1 MKIENIHKSIPEK
14 ELSLLKKIISKFQN
28 GGFQCYLVGGSVRD
42 LVLGNSTGDFD
53 FATDARPDDVIK
65 LFKKVI
71 PTGIKHGTVT
81 LLVDDLSVEVTT
93 FRSDGKYIDGR
104 RPEEVY
110 FSDSLDTDVKR
121 RDFTINGLA
130 YDFSTNKIL
139 DYVGGLDDIR
149 LGMIRTIG
157 EPHER
162 FGEDGLRPYRACRF
176 ASKLGFA
183 IHEDTFAA
191 ISDTLDIAAVVSPER
206 VRDEFIK
213 ILESE
218 TPSVGI
224 EYLRE
229 SGLLKLMLPELDS
242 CYGVSQNRYHTYDI
256 YHHSIYS
263 ADSAPRERPLLRL
276 AALLHDI
283 GKLPTRRMSDEGD
296 YTFYN
301 HEVVGAKIT
310 RKLMKRLKFSNDD
323 ISYVNNLILNHM
335 FHFTDE
341 WTDGAV
347 RRFMRKVGVE
357 YIDDIFLLR
366 LADRKGTGSR
376 GGMPAPIKK
385 LIKRID
391 RIIEDENAITVKD
404 LDINGKDLI
413 EELDLK
419 QGPVIGKI
427 LHELLEVI
435 LDDPEKNRRD
445 VLIELAK
452 EIMAENEND
461 FA

>member
-1 MKIENIHKSIPEK
+1 MNIENIEKAIPER
-14 ELSLLKKIISKFQN
+14 ELQLLRKIVSKFEG
-28 GGFQCYLVGGSVRD
+28 GGFRCYLVGGSVRD
-42 LVLGNSTGDFD
+42 LLLGNLTGDFD
-53 FATDARPDDVIK
+53 LATDARPDDVIK

-81 LLVDDLSVEVTT
+81 LLVNDLSVEVTT

-110 FSDSLDTDVKR
+110 FSDSIEVDVKR

-130 YDFSTNKIL
+130 YDFGSKKVL
-139 DYVGGLDDIR
+139 DYVGGLDDIQ
-149 LGMIRTIG
+149 LGTIRTIG

-162 FGEDGLRPYRACRF
+162 FGEDGLRPYRACRL
-176 ASKLGFA
+176 ASKLGFQIA
-183 IHEDTFAA
+183 GETFSA
-191 ISDTLDIAAVVSPER
+191 ISDTLDVAAAVSPER
-206 VRDEFIK
+206 VRDEFLK
-213 ILESE
+213 ILGSE
-218 TPSVGI
+218 IPSVGI
-224 EYLRE
+224 EYLRK

-242 CYGVSQNRYHTYDI
+242 CYGVSQNRFHVYDI
-256 YHHSIYS
+256 YHHSVYS

-276 AALLHDI
+276 AALFHDI

-357 YIDDIFLLR
+357 YIDDVFLLR

-404 LDINGKDLI
+404 LEINGTVLMK
-413 EELDLK
+413 ELGLK
-419 QGPVIGKI
+419 QGPLIGKI
-427 LHELLEVI
+427 LNELLEVI
-435 LDDPEKNRRD
+435 LDDPDKNRQEI
-445 VLIELAK
+445 LIGLAK
-452 EIMAENEND
+452 EILSEMND
-461 FA
+461 SE

>member
-1 MKIENIHKSIPEK
+1 MNIENLYKAIPER
-14 ELSLLKKIISKFQN
+14 ELKVLKKIVSKFN
-28 GGFQCYLVGGSVRD
+28 ENGFQCYLVGGSVRD
-42 LVLGNSTGDFD
+42 LILGSFSGDFD
-53 FATDARPDDVIK
+53 FATDARPDDVMK

-81 LLVDDLSVEVTT
+81 LLMDDLSIEITT

-104 RPEEVY
+104 RPEEVF
-110 FSDSLDTDVKR
+110 FSDSLEVDVKR

-130 YDFSTNKIL
+130 YDLLTNRVL
-139 DYVGGLDDIR
+139 DHVGGLDDIR

-157 EPHER
+157 NPRER
-162 FGEDGLRPYRACRF
+162 FSEDGLRPFRACRL
-176 ASKLGFA
+176 ASKLGFTIHDETFSA
-183 IHEDTFAA
+183 IP
-191 ISDTLDIAAVVSPER
+191 DTLKIAAAVSPER
-206 VRDEFIK
+206 VRDELIK

-218 TPSVGI
+218 TPSVGF
-224 EYLRE
+224 EYLRKT
-229 SGLLKLMLPELDS
+229 GLLKLMLPELDS
-242 CYGVSQNRYHTYDI
+242 CYGVSQNRFHTYDI
-256 YHHSIYS
+256 YYHSLFS

-283 GKLPTRRMSDEGD
+283 GKLPTRRMGDEGD

-310 RKLMKRLKFSNDD
+310 RKAMKRLKFSNDD
-323 ISYVNNLILNHM
+323 ISYANNLILNHM

-357 YIDDIFLLR
+357 YLDDIFLLR

-376 GGMPAPIKK
+376 EGMPAPIKK

-404 LDINGKDLI
+404 LDINGNI
-413 EELDLK
+413 IMEELSLK
-419 QGPVIGKI
+419 QGPLIGKI
-427 LHELLEVI
+427 LNELLEVI
-435 LDDPEKNRRD
+435 LDDPEKNRREI
-445 VLIELAK
+445 LLELAQ
-452 EIMAENEND
+452 EIISGRE
-461 FA
+461 

>member
-1 MKIENIHKSIPEK
+1 
-14 ELSLLKKIISKFQN
+14 
-28 GGFQCYLVGGSVRD
+28 
-42 LVLGNSTGDFD
+42 
-53 FATDARPDDVIK
+53 
-65 LFKKVI
+65 
-71 PTGIKHGTVT
+71 
-81 LLVDDLSVEVTT
+81 
-93 FRSDGKYIDGR
+93 
-104 RPEEVY
+104 
-110 FSDSLDTDVKR
+110 
-121 RDFTINGLA
+121 
-130 YDFSTNKIL
+130 
-139 DYVGGLDDIR
+139 
-149 LGMIRTIG
+149 
-157 EPHER
+157 
-162 FGEDGLRPYRACRF
+162 
-176 ASKLGFA
+176 
-183 IHEDTFAA
+183 
-191 ISDTLDIAAVVSPER
+191 
-206 VRDEFIK
+206 
-213 ILESE
+213 
-218 TPSVGI
+218 
-224 EYLRE
+224 
-229 SGLLKLMLPELDS
+229 
-242 CYGVSQNRYHTYDI
+242 
-256 YHHSIYS
+256 
-263 ADSAPRERPLLRL
+263 
-276 AALLHDI
+276 
-283 GKLPTRRMSDEGD
+283 MSDEGD

-427 LHELLEVI
+427 LHELLEII
-435 LDDPEKNRRD
+435 LDDPEKNRRE